1 MSVALFETERRTF
14 QDHRDKLI
22 ANALGKFVLIKGEEV
37 VGIYDAEG
45 DAVRE
50 GYKRFGNVPFFVK
63 LIVEVEVPLTFTR
76 SIF

>member
-1 MSVALFETERRTF
+1 MSMDLFETERRTF
-14 QDHRDKLI
+14 QDRRDDLI

-50 GYKRFGNVPFFVK
+50 AYNRFGNVPFFVK
-63 LIVEVEVPLTFTR
+63 QIVEVEVPLTFTR